1 MERFEISGEALSPA
15 LHSTAGIVLTFVGIV
30 LIPTTLEAD
39 LPWVVLTM
47 FLAGSFLSIGLDR
60 FADLVAIQTGGEAN
74 AGEECAPR
82 EVDMLPHV
90 HYASVNGHAY
100 SPRTCRGII

>member
-1 MERFEISGEALSPA
+1 MALLLSSLSAIGKISGGLVVERFKISGEALSLA

-39 LPWVVLTM
+39 LRWVVLTM

-60 FADLVAIQTGGEAN
+60 FAYLVAIQTGGESN
-74 AGEECAPR
+74 AGEGCASR
-82 EVDMLPHV
+82 
-90 HYASVNGHAY
+90 
-100 SPRTCRGII
+100 